1 MVSYTNN
8 YFLFNLTASIYYF
21 YLMRIKS
28 IFQFIFNSFLIAIT
42 LNAFALTHDS
52 TEVIKLNKKAY
63 DNRLTNPDE
72 LIKQAQKSL
81 EIAKAIG
88 FNNGIAEANRVL
100 GIGYY
105 YKNDPEPAL
114 KSYLEAINYFKISKN
129 LAGEAKVDNN
139 IGNLYRES
147 DYDAAIQYYDLALAI
162 AQKLKNDDQ
171 IATIYLNF
179 GNIYRRKK
187 NYSLALDYSN
197 KSNIIFT
204 KEHDVVNMI
213 QCLQNRGVIYFWM
226 KQLDTAKV
234 LLLEANK
241 QAKEKDLNF
250 AVASIN
256 LTLTAIFMVKNE
268 FKEAQNYLDE
278 GLKYAQ
284 LVSSDKLEYDYKLTS
299 YQLEAKRKNYA
310 GALTILSEIYH
321 ADSIKYKRV
330 VSDRLALYQIQ
341 SQQAETQHKQEMMLA
356 ERKNDQIF
364 FWATVL
370 IAALL
375 VVVVILL
382 INNVNR
388 KAKTNK
394 DLTGLNQKITE
405 QKENL
410 NQINHHLEEIIDDRT
425 KDLQIKNKKLADYS
439 LHLSHQIRGPIATLK
454 GLLNLEKDNLI
465 EKDECIK
472 LMNKCVSEIDD
483 NIIDMSGML
492 HETTKKS

>member
-1 MVSYTNN
+1 MKIKPI
-8 YFLFNLTASIYYF
+8 FLFVF
-21 YLMRIKS
+21 H
-28 IFQFIFNSFLIAIT
+28 SFLIAIT

-52 TEVIKLNKKAY
+52 TEVIKLNKKAF

-72 LIKQAQKSL
+72 LIIQAKRSL
-81 EIAKAIG
+81 EIAKGIS
-88 FNNGIAEANRVL
+88 FNNGIAEANRVIGL
-100 GIGYY
+100 GYY
-105 YKNDPEPAL
+105 YKNDQPAAF
-114 KSYLEAINYFKISKN
+114 KSYLDAIDYFKKANN
-129 LAGEAKVDNN
+129 LAGEAKVYNN

-147 DYDAAIQYYDLALAI
+147 DYETAINYYDQALAI
-162 AQKLKNDDQ
+162 AQKLKDEDQ

-187 NYSLALDYSN
+187 NYSLALEYSD
-197 KSNIIFT
+197 KSSVIFT
-204 KEHDVVNMI
+204 KEHNVVNMI
-213 QCLQNRGVIYFWM
+213 QCLQNRGVIYYWM
-226 KQLDTAKV
+226 KQLDTAQV
-234 LLLEANK
+234 LLLQANK

-256 LTLTAIFMVKNE
+256 LTLTSIFMEKDQ
-268 FKEAQNYLDE
+268 FKEAQNYLNE

-284 LVSSDKLEYDYKLTS
+284 LVNSEKLEYDYKMTS

-310 GALTILSEIYH
+310 VALTILYEIYQ
-321 ADSIKYKRV
+321 ADSIKYHHV
-330 VSDRLALYQIQ
+330 VSDQLAFQKIQ
-341 SQQAETQHKQEMMLA
+341 SEQADTQHKQDMMLA

-370 IAALL
+370 VAALL

-388 KAKTNK
+388 KAKTNR

-492 HETTKKS
+492 HETTKKP